1 MAKELQPIQR
11 VLSTP
16 TQNVSSGNAFDSLA
30 SSTSRV
36 SSLIAQKASSLAVE
50 DQARKGIK
58 DAQEGVAPE
67 KLAYP
72 LNAGTKAYNDA
83 VAHTEANRMLLS
95 AQQQIEEAYLNHSNP
110 ANFNSQSP
118 AQFSATL
125 QGIVEGTLQN
135 SREETRSMIND
146 KLSALASHAQI
157 KMLDHSIR
165 YDNAKT
171 QADFQTDINNI
182 ARLRRN
188 ATIAGDDELATQ
200 LDYEIDQT
208 LKDYSVRNQTIANQ
222 ATEIK
227 RKLDEDKQVT
237 DVLGEFAKASS
248 ENAKSE
254 FLNDFAQNKQN
265 LPYDVWSKTAKE
277 LVAMQGQEQKLTHDI
292 AAQSLQQGI
301 NAIDNGSINDVDQ
314 ILDIPNLTATQHL
327 QLINRYETRQRQGFK
342 SQEKVLNAQ
351 NHILRNQSAMVPGNV
366 ADDMF
371 QNAQAQF
378 EQGTGQVMTLTDMV
392 ESALGLNAYP
402 ASGMPGMPF
411 GRDIPAI
418 NAQMKSQLQSTN
430 PTLVREAAELF
441 GRVVNTDQNANA
453 INISGRPLDIA
464 TLFNQLNKGQ
474 EDPNLLAKEVR
485 DTVMNV
491 SEKQSTER
499 AEYYH
504 RNFEVSPRT
513 GKSKLDKKF
522 KEITG
527 VNPQIFKTDAALD
540 FFKAEYRLSYLNS
553 NSEEA
558 ADKAV
563 KYKMR
568 SWGTSKYFDD
578 GLVAQPVPEKELNI
592 TQIGNAFDNQY
603 RIRLQGII
611 DSNKELIDRG
621 VKTPKIEWL
630 QPKEQNID
638 VANLTDEQRVFSKLG
653 TSLSRTTLR
662 AYGEDSRPHIKVD
675 GLETQVYLVPGP
687 ESRLGE
693 RVQYAMFYKDKFGNQ
708 QPIPDV
714 NSPTGVAMFS
724 PDGLEEYA
732 PAVLDERNNQKLKEQ
747 ALKIQRAQAKQ
758 ELDDIQGLPALG
770 ALFPSI
776 DMKLKYIRDPE
787 RTSEAF
793 RKYFSSDAKEL
804 QDILRQKIQSNK
816 GNTASATEADN
827 VGVAADSG
835 QPIKK

>member
-1 MAKELQPIQR
+1 MARELQPIQR
-11 VLSTP
+11 TLTTP
-16 TQNVSSGNAFDSLA
+16 TQNVSSSNAFDNLA
-30 SSTSRV
+30 QSTSRV
-36 SSLIAQKASSLAVE
+36 SSLIASKASDLAIE
-50 DQARKGIK
+50 QQAREGIK
-58 DAQEGVAPE
+58 DAQEGKAPE
-67 KLAYP
+67 NLAFP

-95 AQQQIEEAYLNHSNP
+95 AQKQIEEEYLTHSNP
-110 ANFNSQSP
+110 ATFNRQSP
-118 AQFSATL
+118 AAFSASV

-135 SREETRSMIND
+135 AREETRSMISD
-146 KLSALASHAQI
+146 KLGALSANAHL
-157 KMLDHSIR
+157 KMLEHSIR

-171 QADFQTDINNI
+171 QEDFKTDINNM

-188 ATIAGDDELATQ
+188 AVIAGDDELATQ

-208 LKDYSVRNQTIANQ
+208 LNDYSTRNQVIADQ
-222 ATEIK
+222 LPEVK
-227 RKLDEDKQVT
+227 RKLDEEKQIT
-237 DVLGEFAKASS
+237 NVLGEFAKASS
-248 ENAKSE
+248 ENSKAE
-254 FLNDFAQNKQN
+254 FLNDFAKNKQN

-277 LVAMQGQEQKLTHDI
+277 LVAMQGQEQHLTHDMN
-292 AAQSLQQGI
+292 AQAVQQGV

-314 ILDIPNLTATQHL
+314 ILDIPNLTTTQQL
-327 QLINRYETRQRQGFK
+327 QLINRYETKQRQGFK
-342 SQEKVLNAQ
+342 SQEKILNAQ
-351 NHILRNQSAMVPGNV
+351 NHILRNQSAMISGNV
-366 ADDMF
+366 ADEMF
-371 QNAQAQF
+371 QNAQTQF
-378 EQGTGQVMTLTDMV
+378 EQGTGRVMTLTDMV

-402 ASGMPGMPF
+402 TSGMPGMPF

-418 NAQMKSQLQSTN
+418 NAQIKSQLQSTN
-430 PTLVREAAELF
+430 PTLVREAAEVF

-485 DTVMNV
+485 DTVMDV
-491 SEKQSTER
+491 SEKQYTER
-499 AEYYH
+499 SEYYH

-603 RIRLQGII
+603 RIRLQSII

-638 VANLTDEQRVFSKLG
+638 IANLTDEQRVFSKLG
-653 TSLSRTTLR
+653 TSQSRTTLR
-662 AYGEDSRPHIKVD
+662 AFGEDARPHIKVD

-687 ESRLGE
+687 ESKLGE
-693 RVQYAMFYKDKFGNQ
+693 RIQYALFYKDKFGNQ

-724 PDGLEEYA
+724 PDALEEYA
-732 PAVLDERNNQKLKEQ
+732 PAVLDERNNQQLKEQ

-793 RKYFSSDAKEL
+793 RKYFSSDDKEL
-804 QDILRQKIQSNK
+804 ADILKQKVQSRGNK
-816 GNTASATEADN
+816 TTPTETDN